1 MPRPKMPKKRPGT
14 SADAFSRRS
23 ASSPKVEQPDSWS
36 VSKTTDK
43 DRRTQRQGPGL
54 GLHVVATP
62 IGNAGDITLRALDT
76 LKSVDAILCEDT
88 RETAKLLAIHGIARP
103 LLAYHDHNAD
113 RVRPEIMAK
122 LEAGASLALVS
133 DAGTPLISDP
143 GTPLISDPG
152 YKLVR
157 EAIAKGVTVRTLPG
171 ASSVLAALTLAG
183 LPTDRFYFAGFL
195 PEKSEARRKAIDGI
209 AAIDATLVLLE
220 STRRLPEVLAELA
233 KALGSRQ
240 VAVARE
246 ITKLFEETR
255 RGSLDELAGHY
266 AAAGP
271 PKGEAVIIV
280 GPPDKSADV
289 VSDEA
294 LDIALRDAL
303 VGRSLAD
310 AVDQVAAGTGRR
322 RRDVYT
328 RALRLKDDA

>member
-1 MPRPKMPKKRPGT
+1 M

-23 ASSPKVEQPDSWS
+23 ASLPKVEQPDSWS

-43 DRRTQRQGPGL
+43 DTRAQRQGPGN

-113 RVRPEIMAK
+113 RVRPEILAK

-143 GTPLISDPG
+143 G

-157 EAIAKGVTVRTLPG
+157 EALAKGVTVRTLPG

-240 VAVARE
+240 AAVARE

-271 PKGEAVIIV
+271 PKGEAVIVI
-280 GPPDKSADV
+280 GPPDKNAEV